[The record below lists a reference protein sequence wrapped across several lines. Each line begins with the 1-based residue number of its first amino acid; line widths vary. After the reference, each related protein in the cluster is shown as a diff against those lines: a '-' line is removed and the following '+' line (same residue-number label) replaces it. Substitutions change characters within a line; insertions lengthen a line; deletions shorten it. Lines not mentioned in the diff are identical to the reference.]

1 MDIENKEKLEKGM
14 KMRKKVIQAVEIS
27 FVILL
32 IGSLILTVIEFSWAN
47 VIATISILL
56 GFLLSW
62 LMDKHQN
69 DINKIVKSELKE
81 QETVT
86 SNITE
91 EMKQVPRFEEID
103 SDSDPLYLNEIIE
116 NE

>member
-1 MDIENKEKLEKGM
+1 MDNMDVIKKSM
-14 KMRKKVIQAVEIS
+14 KRRKKVIQAVEIG
-27 FVILL
+27 FGIIL
-32 IGSLILTVIEFSWAN
+32 ICSIILTIIQFNWAN
-47 VIATISILL
+47 LIATISILL

-62 LMDKHQN
+62 LLDTHQN
-69 DINKIVKSELKE
+69 DVNEIIKSKLQE
-81 QETVT
+81 QQTVT

-103 SDSDPLYLNEIIE
+103 PDSDPLYLNEIIE